1 MSSIFV
7 ELGFRTRWKMKV
19 SFVISRVIDDEKWFD
34 VDEEVNAAFQDAD
47 DALLAADTAGQS
59 AHVRHVTVHFR
70 K

>member
-1 MSSIFV
+1 
-7 ELGFRTRWKMKV
+7 MKV